1 MESDFGDP
9 HRKWNE
15 GRDFLVHLRFT
26 NKAGEAGQKGR
37 NRSRLGVSRKGK
49 QYGKLGVLKGPSL
62 ADELGKGTCVPCWAH
77 SSKGKL

>member
-26 NKAGEAGQKGR
+26 NKAEKAGQKGR
-37 NRSRLGVSRKGK
+37 NRSRLGVS
-49 QYGKLGVLKGPSL
+49 
-62 ADELGKGTCVPCWAH
+62 GKGEAEW
-77 SSKGKL
+77 